1 MSGLKPLRNRIRS
14 VKSTQKITKAMHIVS
29 AAKLAK
35 IKDKAMKL
43 DDFSHILSNMI
54 CHVVKEYDSD
64 FPEKYKYFFSPEITT
79 LPHLL
84 LIFTTERGLCGSFN
98 SSIIKKVKAD
108 IEAYQSLR
116 QKFKLIIIGKKGID
130 AFKENYS
137 EFTDSI
143 YYIIGDN
150 YELVA
155 QEIKKRVINL
165 VENKEIGACFAYYNE
180 FKNALV
186 QILSKEQILPARIHT
201 ETDIDN
207 VFDFEGE
214 GLIGNL
220 INLYIYGEI
229 KYILLQNKASEE
241 GARMTTMDNST
252 RNAGELI
259 DKLTL
264 KLNRSRQAI
273 ITTELAEIIAGA
285 EAL

>member
-1 MSGLKPLRNRIRS
+1 MSGLKILRNRIRS

-35 IKDKAMKL
+35 IKDKATKL

-54 CHVVKEYDSD
+54 RHVAKEYERNL
-64 FPEKYKYFFSPEITT
+64 PEEYKYFFESEISS

-84 LIFTTERGLCGSFN
+84 LIFTTERGLCGGFN
-98 SSIIKKVKAD
+98 SSIIKKAKAD
-108 IEAYQSLR
+108 IAEYQNLG

-130 AFKENYS
+130 AFRENYS
-137 EFTDSI
+137 EFTDST
-143 YYIIGDN
+143 YHIIGND
-150 YELVA
+150 YELVV
-155 QEIKKRVINL
+155 QEIKKRVMSL
-165 VENKEIGACFAYYNE
+165 VENKQVGSCFAYYNE

-186 QILSKEQILPARIHT
+186 QILSKEQILPARIHD
-201 ETDIDN
+201 EIDIDN

>member
-1 MSGLKPLRNRIRS
+1 
-14 VKSTQKITKAMHIVS
+14 MHIVS

-54 CHVVKEYDSD
+54 CHAAKEYERNL
-64 FPEKYKYFFSPEITT
+64 PEEYKYFFNQEVSS

-108 IEAYQSLR
+108 IDQYQSLG

-137 EFTDSI
+137 EFTDST
-143 YYIIGDN
+143 YHIIGN
-150 YELVA
+150 EYELVVE
-155 QEIKKRVINL
+155 EIKKRIMYL
-165 VENKEIGACFAYYNE
+165 VENQEAGACFAYYNE

-186 QILSKEQILPARIHT
+186 QILSKEQILPARIHS
-201 ETDIDN
+201 EIEIDN